1 MFYAGTHNGIYKTT
15 NKGLNWFIYN
25 NTFTP
30 SKTVLGLV
38 KNPDSGDTIFTVTTK
53 AVYKVYGQAVTYVHN
68 INELAPSSYI
78 LHQNYPN
85 PFNPTTK
92 IRIEIAKLTDVKL
105 VVYDALG
112 REVTTLVNERL
123 EPGTYEVEFST
134 LGGDSDYTSGVYFYR
149 LETKGYSD
157 VKKMLLVK

>member
-1 MFYAGTHNGIYKTT
+1 
-15 NKGLNWFIYN
+15 
-25 NTFTP
+25 
-30 SKTVLGLV
+30 
-38 KNPDSGDTIFTVTTK
+38 
-53 AVYKVYGQAVTYVHN
+53 VHN

-92 IRIEIAKLTDVKL
+92 IRIEIAKLSDVKL

-123 EPGTYEVEFST
+123 EPGTYEVEWDGS
-134 LGGDSDYTSGVYFYR
+134 SYPSCVYFYR
-149 LETKGYSD
+149 LITKDFKETK
-157 VKKMLLVK
+157 KMFLIK